1 MDRKVTTLSEIPKW
15 HYSMLNDT
23 VRNTAFQTAIAD
35 RVTATDR
42 VVDIGTGTGLLSILA
57 ARAGARS
64 VDAFEA
70 HPDMA
75 GVAARTIAAS
85 GVADRIVL
93 HRTMSINVSMLRDD
107 RRDFLLTE
115 IFDCALIGEGILPA
129 LRHARAA
136 LLSDDYRSIPQ
147 AATLHGAL
155 LSAPRIR
162 QLNEVSRA
170 CGVDVSGLNHLQ
182 TKGHFPVR
190 LATWPHALVS
200 DAQALLHLDMLEEPP
215 AQAGWNVAFTA
226 EADAPVDGLVA
237 WFDMD
242 LGAGRHIT
250 THPAA
255 ESHWMQAFVP
265 FPEPVAVRR
274 GERVDVRLAVVDDVA
289 LTAVPDRAF
298 TTDLRQLDTH
308 RSLTL
313 HQNDLVPTRPVLEAS
328 AS

>member
-1 MDRKVTTLSEIPKW
+1 MTALSEIPKW

-23 VRNTAFQTAIAD
+23 VRNTAFQKAIAD
-35 RVTATDR
+35 QVTATDR
-42 VVDIGTGTGLLSILA
+42 VVDIGAGTGLLSILA
-57 ARAGARS
+57 ARAGAKS

-75 GVAARTIAAS
+75 GVAVRTIEIS
-85 GVADRIVL
+85 GVANRIAL
-93 HRTMSINVSMLRDD
+93 HKTMSVNVSMLPDD

-115 IFDCALIGEGILPA
+115 IFDCALIGEGILPS
-129 LRHARAA
+129 LRHARAE
-136 LLSDDYRSIPQ
+136 LLRGDYRAIPR
-147 AATLHGAL
+147 AATLYGAL
-155 LSAPRIR
+155 LSASHIR

-200 DAQALLHLDMLEEPP
+200 DPQTLLHLDMLEEPP
-215 AQAGWNVAFTA
+215 AQAGWDVVFTA
-226 EADAPVDGLVA
+226 EDDETVDGLVA

-242 LGAGRHIT
+242 LGAGGHIT
-250 THPAA
+250 THPTA

-265 FPEPVAVRR
+265 FPEPVPVRR
-274 GERVDVRLAVVDDVA
+274 GDQVNVRLAVIDDVA
-289 LTAVPDRAF
+289 LIAAV
-298 TTDLRQLDTH
+298 TTDPRLLNACRTGTPD
-308 RSLTL
+308 
-313 HQNDLVPTRPVLEAS
+313 QNDLAPIRPILEVS